1 MAGPAMIWAVGRAG
15 GRCQQ
20 RTHPGSERMPD
31 VDQAD
36 EPASRLLQEIM
47 SDVEE
52 LIARRDWKTDPRGRV
67 ALGES
72 LDLAAEVLR
81 LPATGPYDP
90 PPAAADR
97 PGDLRRPVERMR
109 PRVLT
114 GIDVVQAA
122 ADKRDVNASPPLAR
136 FRKSLIAAIWLLG

>member
-52 LIARRDWKTDPRGRV
+52 LIARRNWKTDPRGRV
-67 ALGES
+67 AFFS
-72 LDLAAEVLR
+72 ASR
-81 LPATGPYDP
+81 STW
-90 PPAAADR
+90 
-97 PGDLRRPVERMR
+97 
-109 PRVLT
+109 PRKFS
-114 GIDVVQAA
+114 GC
-122 ADKRDVNASPPLAR
+122 RPLAR
-136 FRKSLIAAIWLLG
+136 MIRRLLQRIGRETYDVLWNVCDLAC